1 MTVNLFGIQ
10 KGIQQLEILIN
21 IMIHLKNDEISLL
34 HETSCIIQNIPLSQW
49 FILDRIKNQAI
60 KRTWKANSCQYKS
73 YQGFP
78 LRPILSVVVCLYS
91 VLRRTKQSSV
101 SGCLTSTMTLTTST
115 DVSTSNRFRRRSSTR
130 STSEKNRRSLI
141 DLERRALPQ
150 AEYPKRNLA
159 TDKPETEWKQIVF

>member
-60 KRTWKANSCQYKS
+60 KRT
-73 YQGFP
+73 
-78 LRPILSVVVCLYS
+78 
-91 VLRRTKQSSV
+91 
-101 SGCLTSTMTLTTST
+101 
-115 DVSTSNRFRRRSSTR
+115 
-130 STSEKNRRSLI
+130 
-141 DLERRALPQ
+141 
-150 AEYPKRNLA
+150 
-159 TDKPETEWKQIVF
+159 